1 MIFRSNELILWTAIE
16 KCTLQLSKIQ
26 GSCTIFVTMRS
37 LLLKVTFLAF
47 VSLSSVAV
55 GYGGVTDRYLIP
67 EKSAPILEMA
77 VIRKAL
83 LGNSEI
89 YSLIILHSE
98 KPVMATLL

>member
-1 MIFRSNELILWTAIE
+1 
-16 KCTLQLSKIQ
+16 
-26 GSCTIFVTMRS
+26 MRS

-55 GYGGVTDRYLIP
+55 GYGGVTGSGDRYLIP